1 MVTIVKG
8 QWSVVT
14 PVVTIAKG
22 QWSHLWLQ
30 SLFSGVEHICACLTY
45 RVLCHLLILRETEW
59 LTLDLTFF
67 EGHSV
72 CYSLLGLQST
82 LSEAD
87 SLSYRVVSSYF

>member
-30 SLFSGVEHICACLTY
+30 SLFSGVEHICACLTLTGELELSG
-45 RVLCHLLILRETEW
+45 RMLMGVSGLSQSCEQSVL
-59 LTLDLTFF
+59 
-67 EGHSV
+67 
-72 CYSLLGLQST
+72 
-82 LSEAD
+82 
-87 SLSYRVVSSYF
+87 VS

>member
-30 SLFSGVEHICACLTY
+30 SLFSGVEHICACFSLKAS
-45 RVLCHLLILRETEW
+45 LISGHLKFFGKLYDEM
-59 LTLDLTFF
+59 TFIQQNCQDF
-67 EGHSV
+67 
-72 CYSLLGLQST
+72 
-82 LSEAD
+82 
-87 SLSYRVVSSYF
+87 VS

>member
-30 SLFSGVEHICACLTY
+30 SLFSGVEHICACSMKNDVKVCRTFKIDIHDFLVSPILYSRTY
-45 RVLCHLLILRETEW
+45 NIKTGALYHGRL
-59 LTLDLTFF
+59 
-67 EGHSV
+67 
-72 CYSLLGLQST
+72 
-82 LSEAD
+82 
-87 SLSYRVVSSYF
+87 